1 MTTPTTRRGLRE
13 QVGAVRA
20 EDGSAVAVAP
30 ARTRVRMGRA
40 IADVLLWLAAA
51 AGAICMVL
59 VVLAFTAQITLIMFR
74 TGSMS
79 PTIPAGSV
87 AAVQRVPASEIEVG
101 DVVTV
106 DREGELPVTH
116 RVTAVAPGAVPEE
129 RIITMRGDA
138 NASDDPFPYP
148 VSSVR
153 IVRFSVPGIAT
164 FIAGMGDPVVL
175 GGLTVAATMLV
186 VWAFWP
192 RSRRHPPAGANGSS
206 A

>member
-1 MTTPTTRRGLRE
+1 MTTPTRRSLRE
-13 QVGAVRA
+13 DKTSLAAVEPHA
-20 EDGSAVAVAP
+20 TA
-30 ARTRVRMGRA
+30 ARVHSRIRPGRVIG
-40 IADVLLWLAAA
+40 DVLLWAAA
-51 AGAICMVL
+51 IAGAVCILL

-87 AAVQRVPASEIEVG
+87 AVVQRVPASEVVVG

-116 RVTAVAPGAVPEE
+116 RVTSVVAGASAPE
-129 RIITMRGDA
+129 RVITMRGDA
-138 NASDDPFPYP
+138 NAAEDPFPYT

-153 IVRFSVPGIAT
+153 KVVFAVPGVASI
-164 FIAGMGDPVVL
+164 IAGMGNPRVL
-175 GGLTVAATMLV
+175 GVLTVAATTLV

-192 RSRRHPPAGANGSS
+192 REQRRAARDPDGNGP
-206 A
+206 

>member
-1 MTTPTTRRGLRE
+1 MTTPMTRRRLRE
-13 QVGAVRA
+13 QSPSLAA
-20 EDGSAVAVAP
+20 ISSAP
-30 ARTRVRMGRA
+30 TTTRTRPRAGR
-40 IADVLLWLAAA
+40 ILGDVLLWLAAA
-51 AGAICMVL
+51 AGAICILL

-87 AAVQRVPASEIEVG
+87 AVVQRVPAAEIAVG

-116 RVTAVAPGAVPEE
+116 RVTTISPGASADE
-129 RIITMRGDA
+129 RVITMRGDA
-138 NASDDPFPYP
+138 NTADDAFPYT

-153 IVRFSVPGIAT
+153 RVLFSVPGIALL
-164 FIAGMGDPVVL
+164 IVGMGNPLVL
-175 GGLTVAATMLV
+175 GSLTIAATALV

-192 RSRRHPPAGANGSS
+192 RRAHGRGSGSEGNGP
-206 A
+206 

>member
-1 MTTPTTRRGLRE
+1 MTTPMTRRGLRE
-13 QVGAVRA
+13 QSPSAAAVGSSPAARRPRSRA
-20 EDGSAVAVAP
+20 G
-30 ARTRVRMGRA
+30 RVLG
-40 IADVLLWLAAA
+40 DVLLWLAAI
-51 AGAICMVL
+51 AGVVCILL

-87 AAVQRVPASEIEVG
+87 AVVQRVPATEIAVG

-116 RVTAVAPGAVPEE
+116 RVTTISPGASAQE
-129 RIITMRGDA
+129 RVITMRGDA
-138 NASDDPFPYP
+138 NAADDAFPYT

-153 IVRFSVPGIAT
+153 RVLFSVPGIAL
-164 FIAGMGDPVVL
+164 IIVGMGNPLVL
-175 GGLTVAATMLV
+175 GGLTVAATTLV

-192 RSRRHPPAGANGSS
+192 RRSRAAGSGGEGNGP
-206 A
+206 

>member
-1 MTTPTTRRGLRE
+1 MTTPTRRSLRE
-13 QVGAVRA
+13 EKMSFAAVEPHATAAKVLTRMRPGQMLGDALLWVAAVAGAVC
-20 EDGSAVAVAP
+20 
-30 ARTRVRMGRA
+30 
-40 IADVLLWLAAA
+40 IL
-51 AGAICMVL
+51 L

-87 AAVQRVPASEIEVG
+87 AVVQRVPASEVQVG

-116 RVTAVAPGAVPEE
+116 RVTTIAPGADTQE

-138 NASDDPFPYP
+138 NAAGDPFPYT

-153 IVRFSVPGIAT
+153 KVLFSVPGIALV
-164 FIAGMGDPVVL
+164 IAGMGDPIVL
-175 GGLTVAATMLV
+175 GTLTVAATSLV

-192 RSRRHPPAGANGSS
+192 RGQRRSGRHLDGNGP
-206 A
+206 

>member
-1 MTTPTTRRGLRE
+1 MSTPVTRRSLRE
-13 QVGAVRA
+13 QPDSTPPPAVVPERPPHRRRA
-20 EDGSAVAVAP
+20 G
-30 ARTRVRMGRA
+30 G
-40 IADVLLWLAAA
+40 ILADVLLWIAAV
-51 AGAICMVL
+51 GGVICIVL

-87 AAVQRVPASEIEVG
+87 AVVQRIPAADVAVG

-116 RVTAVAPGAVPEE
+116 RVTSVAPGATSAE
-129 RIITMRGDA
+129 RVITMRGDA
-138 NASDDPFPYP
+138 NVSEDPFPYT

-153 IVRFSVPGIAT
+153 VVLFSVPGIAT
-164 FIAGMGDPVVL
+164 VIVGMGNPIVL
-175 GGLTVAATMLV
+175 GGLTIAATTLV

-192 RSRRHPPAGANGSS
+192 RSDRRQRHGGAL
-206 A
+206 

>member
-1 MTTPTTRRGLRE
+1 MTTPMTRRSLRE
-13 QVGAVRA
+13 QSPSPAA
-20 EDGSAVAVAP
+20 IISAP
-30 ARTRVRMGRA
+30 TTRTRPRAGR
-40 IADVLLWLAAA
+40 ILGDLLLWLAAA
-51 AGAICMVL
+51 AGAICILL

-87 AAVQRVPASEIEVG
+87 AVVQRVPAAEIAVG

-116 RVTAVAPGAVPEE
+116 RVTTISPGASADE
-129 RIITMRGDA
+129 RVITMRGDA
-138 NASDDPFPYP
+138 NTADDAFPYT

-153 IVRFSVPGIAT
+153 RVLFSVPGIALL
-164 FIAGMGDPVVL
+164 IVGMGNPLVL
-175 GGLTVAATMLV
+175 GSLTIAATALV

-192 RSRRHPPAGANGSS
+192 RRAHGRGSGSEGNGP
-206 A
+206 